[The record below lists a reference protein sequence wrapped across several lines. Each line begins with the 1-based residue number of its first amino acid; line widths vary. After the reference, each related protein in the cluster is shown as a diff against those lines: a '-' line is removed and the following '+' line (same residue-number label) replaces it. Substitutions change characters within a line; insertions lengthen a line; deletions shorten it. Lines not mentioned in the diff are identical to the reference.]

1 MVIKGN
7 ARGGAASLAAHL
19 QRTDTNEVAELRELR
34 GVAAEDLDGALREME
49 AVAAGARSA
58 RHFYH
63 ASINTRADEVMTPEQ
78 WKQAVDRLERELNLT
93 GQPRA
98 VVAHV
103 KEGRAHVHIAWSRID
118 IGTLRAIPDSHNY
131 RRHELVSRELEREF
145 GHARVQGVHI
155 ERAGEPRPE
164 RTPSHAE
171 MQQAERSGLAP
182 AEARTLLTEIWNRT
196 DSGQAFAAAIDEQ
209 GWMLAR
215 GDKRDFVVLDPAG
228 ETHNLARRIEG
239 AKAKDVRAHMADI
252 EVASLPSVDEAK
264 EIQRARLQAQADAR
278 AGSVPQ
284 PLPAQSPKAAIEQGP
299 KSKSKASARF
309 DAFEAEQR
317 HYAREAQM
325 EEDKRG
331 SGEPSQPTEDGIRD
345 AQARYRTA
353 LASHYDD
360 ADPYG
365 SLSRAAMAEYEAF
378 KSERDQLTDRIANEP
393 DERARNLLEL
403 RREIEGSE
411 YMAITTQRL
420 AVQKEVVSGGSDSS
434 EAHHLHRQADNH
446 LEQGKELRRRHREAE
461 TQKAA
466 LQTGG
471 DLSEKEELGQGV
483 AEVLEE
489 IRRQREREQ
498 AEDHSEGLMKMR

>member
-1 MVIKGN
+1 LAVVIKGN

-49 AVAAGARSA
+49 AVAAGARST

-78 WKQAVDRLERELNLT
+78 WKQAVDRLERELDLT

-118 IGTLRAIPDSHNY
+118 IETLRAIPDSHNY

-182 AEARTLLTEIWNRT
+182 AEAKALLTEIWNRT

-209 GWMLAR
+209 GWVLAR

-239 AKAKDVRAHMADI
+239 AKAKDVRARMGDVDA
-252 EVASLPSVDEAK
+252 ASLLGVSE
-264 EIQRARLQAQADAR
+264 
-278 AGSVPQ
+278 
-284 PLPAQSPKAAIEQGP
+284 
-299 KSKSKASARF
+299 
-309 DAFEAEQR
+309 
-317 HYAREAQM
+317 AREAQRYRVPQLSAGDRVAETM
-325 EEDKRG
+325 EQLQAIPEPPELNEEDKRRQQLDR
-331 SGEPSQPTEDGIRD
+331 PS
-345 AQARYRTA
+345 
-353 LASHYDD
+353 
-360 ADPYG
+360 
-365 SLSRAAMAEYEAF
+365 
-378 KSERDQLTDRIANEP
+378 
-393 DERARNLLEL
+393 
-403 RREIEGSE
+403 
-411 YMAITTQRL
+411 ITTANASLVAQQAEAQQRFDRNSASLEEQRL
-420 AVQKEVVSGGSDSS
+420 AKLRSLDDPAEQ
-434 EAHHLHRQADNH
+434 
-446 LEQGKELRRRHREAE
+446 QGKR
-461 TQKAA
+461 A
-466 LQTGG
+466 LQNTQAIDRGRQSDG
-471 DLSEKEELGQGV
+471 
-483 AEVLEE
+483 LE
-489 IRRQREREQ
+489 R
-498 AEDHSEGLMKMR
+498 